1 MGRKGFTISEL
12 LVVFTIVII
21 IGCVLAPFVQYSRHR
36 MDKITCTNNLR
47 ELGLGLYIY
56 AREHAGEFPTSMQTL
71 YDEDYL
77 ADKSLMDCPGTG
89 IEGTPEASDYIYT
102 AGLSVR
108 GPSLEILVKDKG
120 KNHLNAGR
128 NVLLVNGTV
137 AWRAE

>member
-12 LVVFTIVII
+12 LVVFTIVIVL
-21 IGCVLAPFVQYSRHR
+21 GCLMAPFVQYSRHR
-36 MDKITCTNNLR
+36 MEKITCTNNLR

-56 AREHAGEFPTSMQTL
+56 AREHAGEFPPSIQTL
-71 YDEDYL
+71 YEEDYL
-77 ADKSLMDCPGTG
+77 ADRGCMDCPGTK
-89 IEGTPEASDYIYT
+89 IVGTPEATDYIYT

-108 GPSLEILVKDKG
+108 GPSLEILVKDKE
-120 KNHLNAGR
+120 KNHLKTGR